1 MLNNELNEEII
12 PIIPTRECRI
22 CYEEVTEK
30 IEFCTCR
37 GTMADI
43 HLDCLLR
50 WLEIDK
56 DNKNG
61 YSKMIKKCEIC
72 NSEVEVIIYRQ
83 AKYYLFIILLMS
95 IYFSIVYIIIK
106 EINIHN
112 SSLSDGYF
120 SLFLFFVIG
129 IIYYS
134 VIIIL
139 SKKIFKSLISFRLI
153 T

>member
-1 MLNNELNEEII
+1 
-12 PIIPTRECRI
+12 
-22 CYEEVTEK
+22 
-30 IEFCTCR
+30 
-37 GTMADI
+37 MADI

-95 IYFSIVYIIIK
+95 IYFSMVYIIIK
-106 EINIHN
+106 GTNIHN

-134 VIIIL
+134 FIIIL
-139 SKKIFKSLISFRLI
+139 SKKLFKSMISFRLL

>member
-12 PIIPTRECRI
+12 TIIPIRECRI

-30 IEFCTCR
+30 IEFCVCR

-43 HLDCLLR
+43 HMDCLLR

-56 DNKNG
+56 YNNNG
-61 YSKMIKKCEIC
+61 YSKIIKKCEIC
-72 NSEVEVIIYRQ
+72 NSEVEVKIYRYV
-83 AKYYLFIILLMS
+83 KYYLFIALLMI
-95 IYFSIVYIIIK
+95 IYFVSVYFILNKSNIK
-106 EINIHN
+106 NSNI
-112 SSLSDGYF
+112 SDGYF
-120 SLFLFFVIG
+120 SLFLFFFIG

-134 VIIIL
+134 VILIL
-139 SKKIFKSLISFRLI
+139 SRKIFKSMISFRLL

>member
-1 MLNNELNEEII
+1 MLNDENQQII
-12 PIIPTRECRI
+12 PISTRECRI
-22 CYEEVTEK
+22 CYDEVTER
-30 IEFCTCR
+30 IEFCACS
-37 GTMADI
+37 GSMADI
-43 HLDCLLR
+43 HMECLLR

-56 DNKNG
+56 ENNNG

-72 NSEVEVIIYRQ
+72 NSEVEVVIFREK
-83 AKYYLFIILLMS
+83 KYYLFIVLLMCV
-95 IYFSIVYIIIK
+95 YFSIVYLIIK
-106 EINIHN
+106 ELNIHN
-112 SSLSDGYF
+112 SNITDGYF

>member
-1 MLNNELNEEII
+1 MLNDENQQII
-12 PIIPTRECRI
+12 PISTRECRI
-22 CYEEVTEK
+22 CYDEVTER
-30 IEFCTCR
+30 IEFCACS
-37 GTMADI
+37 GSMADI
-43 HLDCLLR
+43 HMECLLR

-56 DNKNG
+56 ENNNG

-72 NSEVEVIIYRQ
+72 NSEVEVVIFREK
-83 AKYYLFIILLMS
+83 KYYLFIVLLMCV
-95 IYFSIVYIIIK
+95 YFSIVYLIIK
-106 EINIHN
+106 ELNIHN
-112 SSLSDGYF
+112 SNITDGYF
-120 SLFLFFVIG
+120 SFFLFFVIG

>member
-1 MLNNELNEEII
+1 MLNDENQQII
-12 PIIPTRECRI
+12 PISTRECRI
-22 CYEEVTEK
+22 CYDEVTER
-30 IEFCTCR
+30 IEFCACS
-37 GTMADI
+37 GSMADI
-43 HLDCLLR
+43 HMECLLR

-56 DNKNG
+56 ENNNG

-72 NSEVEVIIYRQ
+72 NSEVEVVIFREK
-83 AKYYLFIILLMS
+83 KYYLFIVLLMCV
-95 IYFSIVYIIIK
+95 YFSIVYLIIK
-106 EINIHN
+106 VLNIHN
-112 SSLSDGYF
+112 SNITDGYF

-139 SKKIFKSLISFRLI
+139 SKKIFKSMISFRLL

>member
-1 MLNNELNEEII
+1 MLNNEEII
-12 PIIPTRECRI
+12 HINPTRECRI

-30 IEFCTCR
+30 IDFCACR
-37 GTMADI
+37 GTMANI

-61 YSKMIKKCEIC
+61 YCKMIKKCEIC
-72 NSEVEVIIYRQ
+72 NSEVEVKIYRQ
-83 AKYYLFIILLMS
+83 AIYYLFIVLLIS
-95 IYFSIVYIIIK
+95 IYFSIFYLIIK
-106 EINIHN
+106 ETNIHN
-112 SSLSDGYF
+112 SSLTDGYF

-134 VIIIL
+134 IIILL
-139 SKKIFKSLISFRLI
+139 SKKIFKSMISFRLL

>member
-1 MLNNELNEEII
+1 MLNDENQQII
-12 PIIPTRECRI
+12 PISTRECRI
-22 CYEEVTEK
+22 CYDEVTER
-30 IEFCTCR
+30 IEFCACS
-37 GTMADI
+37 GSMADI
-43 HLDCLLR
+43 HMECLLR

-56 DNKNG
+56 ENNNG

-72 NSEVEVIIYRQ
+72 NSEVEVVIFREK
-83 AKYYLFIILLMS
+83 KYYLFIVLLMC
-95 IYFSIVYIIIK
+95 IYFSIVYLIIK
-106 EINIHN
+106 ELNIHN
-112 SSLSDGYF
+112 SNITDGYF

>member
-12 PIIPTRECRI
+12 TIIPIRECRI

-30 IEFCTCR
+30 IEFCVCR

-43 HLDCLLR
+43 HMDCLLR

-56 DNKNG
+56 DNNNG

-72 NSEVEVIIYRQ
+72 NSDVEVKIYRQ
-83 AKYYLFIILLMS
+83 AKYYLFIVLLMS
-95 IYFSIVYIIIK
+95 IYFGIVYLIIK
-106 EINIHN
+106 ETNIHT